1 MKVRILLLTGLY
13 YVYTSYNS
21 LYVQQVHTTLLARLF
36 TVPFGTVQSTYQP
49 VLRACLDVLCANM
62 ADGIHGQ
69 KVFACAMLTV

>member
-13 YVYTSYNS
+13 YKLWFLLCTLYNKYY
-21 LYVQQVHTTLLARLF
+21 LVGGLF

-49 VLRACLDVLCANM
+49 VLRACLVVLCANM

>member
-1 MKVRILLLTGLY
+1 MRILLLTGLY
-13 YVYTSYNS
+13 YTSYNS
-21 LYVQQVHTTLLARLF
+21 LYVHCTTSTTLLERLF